1 MAAKCLMKQLI
12 QKVSYISSFAAL
24 VLLTIGLV
32 TSNVVVVSIACSC
45 AVLGWL
51 LKQ

>member
-1 MAAKCLMKQLI
+1 MKEII
-12 QKVSYISSFAAL
+12 QKAAYIMSLAAL

-32 TSNVVVVSIACSC
+32 TSNVVIVSVACSC

>member
-1 MAAKCLMKQLI
+1 MKQLI

-24 VLLTIGLV
+24 VLLTFGLV
-32 TSNVVVVSIACSC
+32 TSNVLLVSIACSC

>member
-1 MAAKCLMKQLI
+1 MKEII
-12 QKVSYISSFAAL
+12 QKASYIISLAAL

-32 TSNVVVVSIACSC
+32 TSNVVIVSVACSC
-45 AVLGWL
+45 AVLGWV